1 MLKRVVVYNALA
13 NLQEV
18 AKEKY
23 YEYFTFIEPVFKK
36 TFFTMLNNADVPVAD
51 DTIEHR
57 LSYFFGEAPKILEAL
72 IEAGINTELGIAT
85 LALDEDEGED
95 KMSVIDFI
103 TQLIALYM
111 ANYEKDGRFAGPEF
125 QEVFFGYIEKLY
137 KNKDLMDSIPDE
149 YKYVFMFLV
158 RKLLWYHT
166 TINPNRDSLYL
177 NGTVDDL
184 LNFVLMYGDWYNT
197 YANTATAILDNVN
210 TEETQP
216 EIYEVEE

>member
-1 MLKRVVVYNALA
+1 
-13 NLQEV
+13 
-18 AKEKY
+18 
-23 YEYFTFIEPVFKK
+23 
-36 TFFTMLNNADVPVAD
+36 MLNNADVPVAD

-184 LNFVLMYGDWYNT
+184 LNFVLMYLLQVYP
-197 YANTATAILDNVN
+197 ILLLKLCIFLMQRLALSLGFRLVIHFLVLRLCLLSLRKQVFL
-210 TEETQP
+210 THHKVG
-216 EIYEVEE
+216 IISKSLKR